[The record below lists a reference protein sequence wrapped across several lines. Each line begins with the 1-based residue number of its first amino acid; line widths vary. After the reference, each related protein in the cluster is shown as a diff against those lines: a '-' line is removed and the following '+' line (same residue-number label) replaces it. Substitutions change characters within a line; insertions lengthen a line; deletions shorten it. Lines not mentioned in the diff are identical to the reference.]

1 MYPKMFW
8 QSVIVDNVVLNVIN
22 RKIIRPTDFSWV
34 NEAGGIYLTK
44 QARRVF
50 LKQFEDRMCTLMTHP
65 DVKEQVS
72 YRRAIQLQVRRY
84 ARAVETGT
92 IYEPFRRVK

>member
-1 MYPKMFW
+1 
-8 QSVIVDNVVLNVIN
+8 
-22 RKIIRPTDFSWV
+22 
-34 NEAGGIYLTK
+34 
-44 QARRVF
+44 
-50 LKQFEDRMCTLMTHP
+50 MTHP

-84 ARAVETGT
+84 ARAVEMGT

>member
-8 QSVIVDNVVLNVIN
+8 RSVIVDNVVLNVIN

-34 NEAGGIYLTK
+34 NEAGGIYLAK

-50 LKQFEDRMCTLMTHP
+50 LKQF
-65 DVKEQVS
+65 
-72 YRRAIQLQVRRY
+72 
-84 ARAVETGT
+84 
-92 IYEPFRRVK
+92 